1 MPLRRITF
9 SNANAG
15 PVGRFNPRSIWE
27 MVSSG
32 QVEVLCKYGLTHV
45 CVFTERPDVVSRK
58 RSRRWS
64 RLREFTQRNLAEIG
78 LIQGVVCTHFLGKL
92 KDFEP

>member
-1 MPLRRITF
+1 M
-9 SNANAG
+9 
-15 PVGRFNPRSIWE
+15 
-27 MVSSG
+27 
-32 QVEVLCKYGLTHV
+32 
-45 CVFTERPDVVSRK
+45 CVFTERSDVVSRK